1 MNDIKKYDWAI
12 VGGGIAGIALSE
24 ILTREG
30 HSVVLIEKN
39 NKLASQTTRDFHEWI
54 HTGALYTLIPD
65 KLITLKFIL
74 GAIDDLIEYYSAFD
88 GMNLIPTNS
97 GLKIDDKNPNG
108 WFYPNYIY
116 FKYRIKN
123 RKITFPWLF
132 GVARSLIINDRLKQH
147 DWLRRRAGELEPI
160 KNNLWLNALKKMI
173 SLLSYGNKFYN
184 YKTTDF
190 CTHSRKLLIELVN
203 SSMNNGLKIS
213 LSNEIRS
220 LEKKQDFSL
229 VVGNKETFKA
239 NKVAVCAGS
248 GTGNFA
254 ESSMKTSYA
263 PIAIVEGVGPEQ
275 RSFVELD
282 YFPKN
287 CINILTKQNGVGLI
301 GGISLDKKEKCEEYL
316 NYVISAHKK
325 LNPNISVLGKYIGKK
340 NEIVFKNQNRNYLYN
355 INKINEG
362 TWSIIPG
369 KFTLGFSLAPEFYRQ
384 VYNKNPK
391 KHFKPKNRLEKTSD
405 IIANTVWHDVQSLK
419 KERTQGNDKITP

>member
-1 MNDIKKYDWAI
+1 
-12 VGGGIAGIALSE
+12 
-24 ILTREG
+24 
-30 HSVVLIEKN
+30 
-39 NKLASQTTRDFHEWI
+39 
-54 HTGALYTLIPD
+54 
-65 KLITLKFIL
+65 
-74 GAIDDLIEYYSAFD
+74 
-88 GMNLIPTNS
+88 MNLIPTNS

-316 NYVISAHKK
+316 NYVISAHK
-325 LNPNISVLGKYIGKK
+325 N
-340 NEIVFKNQNRNYLYN
+340 
-355 INKINEG
+355 
-362 TWSIIPG
+362 
-369 KFTLGFSLAPEFYRQ
+369 
-384 VYNKNPK
+384 
-391 KHFKPKNRLEKTSD
+391 
-405 IIANTVWHDVQSLK
+405 
-419 KERTQGNDKITP
+419 